1 MAAEFLASGAALKF
15 SREDESE
22 ADRVGMALM
31 SRAGWDGRGMVE
43 MFEILKKASGR
54 DPSMV
59 EAFFSTHPSPQERI
73 KDLSAVVAAHRGGR
87 RDSREF
93 QVIKVRVRTLRSG

>member
-1 MAAEFLASGAALKF
+1 
-15 SREDESE
+15 
-22 ADRVGMALM
+22 MALM
-31 SRAGWDGRGMVE
+31 SRAGWDGHGMVE
-43 MFEILKKASGR
+43 MFEMLKKVSGR

-73 KDLSAVVAAHRGGR
+73 KDLSAAVAAHRGGR

-93 QVIKVRVRTLRSG
+93 QVIKSRLRKLPRKSG